1 MTVTLNDHEPRRLD
15 GATQGY
21 CEQSRVWLMYDWRGS
36 VIASSV
42 DQFPGLRVIEKPR
55 ERGYREY

>member
-1 MTVTLNDHEPRRLD
+1 MTVTLNDHEPRRLE
-15 GATQGY
+15 GSTQAFCEAT
-21 CEQSRVWLMYDWRGS
+21 RVWLLVDRWGH

-55 ERGYREY
+55 ETSYREY